1 VTPER
6 PSPIAAGFAA
16 LSHGKL
22 ILLLAVTAALVG
34 VTGAMPLMPTLR
46 DTLGGTLA
54 GDAFVRNQPTQ
65 APGLFFD
72 LLHEKWPVFA
82 GARRTAGWAG
92 AIGVLLQMFFAG
104 GIIAV
109 LGRGPFSFGQFLE
122 PARRNFWH
130 NLKCFFLFALMLGI
144 VLSAWLGGT
153 YAARRKLFEQT
164 PPDAP
169 ARTVA
174 FWACAAVAVLI
185 FAALSL
191 LYDFARAARR
201 YAGIGA
207 IRGFRFARRALSGA
221 WLRGLGLWLFWA
233 VFGSVAVASGF
244 ALTWWMPA
252 VSPPAI
258 ALLLALQFGVLWLR
272 SAVRV
277 AAWGSYLEF
286 LDARARDAIAAT
298 ARIRYTVAAPA
309 PDAA

>member
-1 VTPER
+1 MTPEAR
-6 PSPIAAGFAA
+6 SPIASGFAA

-22 ILLLAVTAALVG
+22 VLLLAVAAALAG

-46 DTLGGTLA
+46 STLSETLA
-54 GDAFVRNQPTQ
+54 GDAFLRNHPTQ

-72 LLHEKWPVFA
+72 LLKEKWPVFA

-92 AIGVLLQMFFAG
+92 GIGVLLQVFFAG
-104 GIIAV
+104 GIVAV

-130 NLKCFFLFALMLGI
+130 NLKCFFLFVLLLAIGLG
-144 VLSAWLGGT
+144 VWLGGT
-153 YAARRKLFEQT
+153 YAARRKLFEET

-169 ARTVA
+169 ARAIA
-174 FWACAAVAVLI
+174 FWICAAVAVLI
-185 FAALSL
+185 FAAFSL

-207 IRGFRFARRALSGA
+207 IRGFRFALRALSGA

-233 VFGSVAVASGF
+233 IFGGGAVAAGF

-258 ALLLALQFGVLWLR
+258 ALLLTFQFGVLWLR

-286 LDARARDAIAAT
+286 LDGRARDAIAAT

-309 PDAA
+309 SNAL